1 MWRAILRN
9 FPDWLFYLVIV
20 ILIYANS
27 NRASEKITPPLPP
40 PELGAMLPSESPRDE
55 RVIVKVDKP
64 RSGIGTAFAI
74 DNDGQWITAR
84 HVVDNC
90 TQVGLNIGGLKILKT
105 AAKVSKDTDTAI
117 LTSQWARKPLAN
129 DLYSDRQIGERGYF
143 FGFPQGRPGEVVGS
157 LLARNRMLVRGR
169 YKSDEA
175 VLAWSEV
182 SRTKGLLG
190 SLGGLSGAPVLDK
203 DGEVI
208 GVVSAES
215 PRRGR
220 IYTVTPENLQTLM
233 AKSPVTPT
241 ALTLDSY
248 GLQADKFR
256 RDRRIAQVVCMVN

>member
-1 MWRAILRN
+1 MWRKI
-9 FPDWLFYLVIV
+9 PDWLFYLIIV
-20 ILIYANS
+20 VLIYANS
-27 NRASEKITPPLPP
+27 NRASEKITPPSPP
-40 PELGAMLPSESPRDE
+40 PELGSMLPSESPRDE
-55 RVIVKVDKP
+55 RVIVTVEKP

-74 DNDGQWITAR
+74 DGKGHWITAR
-84 HVVDNC
+84 HVVDSCNE
-90 TQVGLNIGGLKILKT
+90 VGISIDARKILRT
-105 AAKVSKDTDTAI
+105 STEVSSNTDTAI
-117 LTSQWARKPLAN
+117 LTSDWKRKPLAN
-129 DLYSDRQIGERGYF
+129 DLYSERQIGERGYF

-182 SRTKGLLG
+182 GRTKGLFG
-190 SLGGLSGAPVLDK
+190 PLGGLSGAPVMDK

-220 IYTVTPENLQTLM
+220 IYTVTPENLRTLITNRD
-233 AKSPVTPT
+233 AKPS
-241 ALTLDSY
+241 ALTLDTY
-248 GLQADKFR
+248 GLQADKLR